1 MFSRLKFWNPK
12 TQLNARQVYVN
23 EPLPSA
29 KLDKHGNPK
38 QKYVSN
44 KVITS
49 KYSILTFIPKNLY
62 EQFRR
67 VANFFFLLLVVL
79 QWFPEFATIEPVVA
93 ALPMFIIMGITSIK
107 DGFEDFKR
115 HVTDKSVNNR
125 KTWTLGNW
133 NNVNYAGTT
142 TNSFINFIISLFGKK
157 TSASEPVIIRE
168 SPEWKET
175 LFKDVR
181 VGDFI
186 KLRNDDFIP
195 AGRSK

>member
-1 MFSRLKFWNPK
+1 MFSRLKFWRPRK
-12 TQLNARQVYVN
+12 PQLNARQVYVN
-23 EPLPSA
+23 EPLPQA
-29 KLDKHGNPK
+29 KLDKNGNPK
-38 QKYVSN
+38 QKYVTN
-44 KVITS
+44 KVVTS
-49 KYSILTFIPKNLY
+49 KYNILTFIPKNLY

-67 VANFFFLLLVVL
+67 IANFFFLLLVVL

-93 ALPMFIIMGITSIK
+93 ALPMFIILGITSIK

-133 NNVNYAGTT
+133 KNVNYAGAAS
-142 TNSFINFIISLFGKK
+142 NSIISFFNKK
-157 TSASEPVIIRE
+157 NPVSEPVGRE